1 MTAQES
7 KLSNAYESTITTA
20 LTADASGTS
29 ISIDAA
35 PTDSSNTAITG
46 AVVMYLVIDPD
57 SDSQREYVKVT
68 NISGTTL
75 TVVRNIDS
83 GGGGLRTHAAGA
95 KIRQVAQAQHFD
107 DIHDRID
114 KVINEDGS
122 SLNTTTGVVKDEDD
136 MASDSATHLATQQ
149 SIKAYVDS
157 QVTAQDLDFQGDSG
171 GALSIDLDSETLTI
185 AGGTGIDTT
194 GSGNQVSVD
203 IDSTVTT
210 NSGSQT
216 LTNKTIDVDNNT
228 VSNIEVDNLKSG
240 VLDTDI
246 STTSASD
253 DTLPSAKAVK
263 TYVDSQVTA
272 QDLDI
277 VADTGTDSIDLDSE
291 TLTIA
296 GGTGLD
302 TTSDGAGTVT
312 VDIDS
317 TVTTNSGSQTLTNK
331 TIDVDNNTVSN
342 IEVDNLKSG
351 VLDTDLTSVSASD
364 DTLASA
370 KAIKTYVDNQIAT
383 EDTIAE
389 LNDTNV
395 VSPAAGHVLIYDAT
409 SGLWDNNTLTAG
421 TNVTITNADG
431 SITIASTDTNTQLSQ
446 EQVEDYVAGLITAG
460 SNVSVTYDDTA
471 GTLTIASTDT
481 QLTQEQV
488 EDYVAGV
495 VTAGSNISVTYD
507 DTAGTLTIAATDT
520 QLTQEQVEDYVAGV
534 VTAGSGISVT
544 YDDTAGTL
552 TIANTASTSTEEVQD
567 IVGDMLVTNGTHTGI
582 SFAYDDAGDGA
593 IDATVSLPA
602 SDEILDADGDT
613 KIQVEESADEDIIRF
628 DTAGV
633 ERATLQG
640 ALDLTD
646 NGGAFIHSQTQAGTY
661 TVASGKGTL
670 FAGPITITGTVTN
683 AGTMV
688 VI

>member
-7 KLSNAYESTITTA
+7 KLSNAYESTITSA
-20 LTADASGTS
+20 LTADASGIT
-29 ISIDAA
+29 ISVDTA
-35 PTDSSNTAITG
+35 PTDSTNTAITG
-46 AVVMYLVIDPD
+46 SVVMYLVLDPD
-57 SDSQREYVKVT
+57 SDSSREYVKVT

-75 TVVRNIDS
+75 TVQRNIDT

-246 STTSASD
+246 S
-253 DTLPSAKAVK
+253 
-263 TYVDSQVTA
+263 
-272 QDLDI
+272 
-277 VADTGTDSIDLDSE
+277 
-291 TLTIA
+291 
-296 GGTGLD
+296 
-302 TTSDGAGTVT
+302 
-312 VDIDS
+312 
-317 TVTTNSGSQTLTNK
+317 
-331 TIDVDNNTVSN
+331 
-342 IEVDNLKSG
+342 
-351 VLDTDLTSVSASD
+351 SVSASD

-567 IVGDMLVTNGTHTGI
+567 IVAGQLVTNGTHTGI
-582 SFAYDDAGDGA
+582 SFTYDDAGDGA
-593 IDATVSLPA
+593 IDATVSVS

-613 KIQVEESADEDIIRF
+613 KIQVEEAADEDIIRF

>member
-20 LTADASGTS
+20 LTADASGIT
-29 ISIDAA
+29 ISVDAA

-46 AVVMYLVIDPD
+46 SVVMYLVLDPD

-75 TVVRNIDS
+75 TVQRNIDT

-136 MASDSATHLATQQ
+136 LVSNSDTHLATQQ

-157 QVTAQDLDFQGDSG
+157 QVASKDELSELSGTTDDVTEGSTNLYFTAERVDDQVNTLLTA
-171 GALSIDLDSETLTI
+171 GANVTLTYDDAAGTLTI
-185 AGGTGIDTT
+185 AGVEDDLSNNTTSDLAEGTNLYFTT
-194 GSGNQVSVD
+194 ERVDDQVASLLTAGSN
-203 IDSTVTT
+203 I
-210 NSGSQT
+210 T
-216 LTNKTIDVDNNT
+216 LTYDDAAGTLTITGVEDDLSNNT
-228 VSNIEVDNLKSG
+228 TSDLAEGTNLYYTTARFDTAFSG
-240 VLDTDI
+240 K
-246 STTSASD
+246 STTDLSEGTNLYYTTARFDTAFSGKSTSDLSEGTNLYFTDERVDDRVNNLLVAGTNITLTYD
-253 DTLPSAKAVK
+253 DTANTL
-263 TYVDSQVTA
+263 T
-272 QDLDI
+272 I
-277 VADTGTDSIDLDSE
+277 TGTDT
-291 TLTIA
+291 TL
-296 GGTGLD
+296 
-302 TTSDGAGTVT
+302 
-312 VDIDS
+312 
-317 TVTTNSGSQTLTNK
+317 SQEQVE
-331 TIDVDNNTVSN
+331 DFVDN
-342 IEVDNLKSG
+342 
-351 VLDTDLTSVSASD
+351 VLV
-364 DTLASA
+364 
-370 KAIKTYVDNQIAT
+370 
-383 EDTIAE
+383 
-389 LNDTNV
+389 
-395 VSPAAGHVLIYDAT
+395 
-409 SGLWDNNTLTAG
+409 AG
-421 TNVTITNADG
+421 TNVSITYDDAAG
-431 SITIASTDTNTQLSQ
+431 TITIASTDTNTQLSQ
-446 EQVEDYVAGLITAG
+446 EE
-460 SNVSVTYDDTA
+460 
-471 GTLTIASTDT
+471 
-481 QLTQEQV
+481 
-488 EDYVAGV
+488 
-495 VTAGSNISVTYD
+495 
-507 DTAGTLTIAATDT
+507 
-520 QLTQEQVEDYVAGV
+520 VEDYVAGV

-544 YDDTAGTL
+544 YDDVAGTL

-582 SFAYDDAGDGA
+582 TFTYDDAGDGA

-613 KIQVEESADEDIIRF
+613 KIQVEETADEDIIRF

-633 ERATLQG
+633 ERATLAG

-646 NGGAFIHSQTQAGTY
+646 DGGAFIHSQTQAGTY
-661 TVASGKGTL
+661 TINSGKGTL